1 MYVYNSKNLHLLC
14 FILLEGW
21 TMRWVYETIQHVL
34 ALSAWD
40 TERELQARA
49 CIRFLL
55 GEKKGGHPKMCPSF
69 LINYHRGRQK
79 DVLES

>member
-1 MYVYNSKNLHLLC
+1 MAVYNSKHFQLLC

-55 GEKKGGHPKMCPSF
+55 GEKKGGHPNFVSF
-69 LINYHRGRQK
+69 LTDKFILDGGRK
-79 DVLES
+79 MY